1 MDATVLIPTHD
12 HGPLLEFAVRSVLR
26 QTVQSFEIFVVGDGV
41 PPSVRADVERIIA
54 LDPRIRFF
62 DFPKRGRTGVPHRNA
77 VLSEATGRVV
87 CYLADDDLWLPHHL
101 ESMIALLGDA
111 DFAHGL
117 TVRIH
122 PDGRR
127 EVLVVDVGQSELRA
141 LVVGGSSRIHL
152 ASAGHTMALFRRLPG
167 GWIEAPP
174 DLPTDYFMWRRILE
188 RDDVRA
194 VSGHRPSVIVFPSP
208 LRAGWPPEKRL
219 AEVSEWS
226 GRLGDPG
233 FAAQVDAWA
242 FSAMCEAW
250 FEQYREAGRRLE
262 TLERVHS
269 TAVDLRRQ
277 LDEKERLLNSSRLR
291 WWQRLART
299 SAGRAESP

>member
-1 MDATVLIPTHD
+1 MDATVFIPTHD
-12 HGPLLEFAVRSVLR
+12 HGPLLEFAVRSVLG

-41 PPSVRADVERIIA
+41 PLSVRADVERIVG
-54 LDPRIRFF
+54 LDPRIRLF

-77 VLSEATGRVV
+77 VLSEAAGRVV

-101 ESMIALLGDA
+101 EAMLALLNGA

-117 TVRIH
+117 TIRIH

-174 DLPTDYFMWRRILE
+174 NLPTDYFMWRRILE

-194 VSGHRPSVIVFPSP
+194 VSGHRPTVIVFPSP
-208 LRAGWPPEKRL
+208 LRAGWLPEKRL
-219 AEVSEWS
+219 AELSEWS
-226 GRLGDPG
+226 GRLDDPG

-242 FSAMCEAW
+242 FSAMCESW

-262 TLERVHS
+262 TLERVH
-269 TAVDLRRQ
+269 AAAADLRRQ
-277 LDEKERLLNSSRLR
+277 LDEKERILNSSKPH
-291 WWQRLART
+291 WWQRRVHP
-299 SAGRAESP
+299 SR